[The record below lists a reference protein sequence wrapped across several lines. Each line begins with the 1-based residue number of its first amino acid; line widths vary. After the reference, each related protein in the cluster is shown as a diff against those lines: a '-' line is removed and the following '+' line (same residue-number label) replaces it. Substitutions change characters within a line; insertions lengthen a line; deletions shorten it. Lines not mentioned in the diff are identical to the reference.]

1 MMEQRSSRILVVDDD
16 YTIRKKLETILI
28 KNGFIVKTVE
38 SGSEAL
44 DTLTNDSGFD
54 LILLDVTMRGI
65 SGFETAL
72 NIKRNNSDYSIPIIF
87 ITGNVNQDDK
97 KKGFEAGG
105 VDYITKPF
113 DNNEV
118 LMRVKLHLEL
128 SHRRKEA
135 LDYARLLETRVRERT
150 YEINQN
156 KKALIVSLSKL
167 AESRD
172 PETGEHIIRTQSYSK
187 LLSEELAK
195 LPEYKDLIDAEFIE
209 LMFDCSPL
217 HDIGKVGIKD
227 DILLKP
233 GKLTEEEFKIMRAH
247 CYIGKKTLDSGA
259 HLIKDKAFLKFA
271 SEIAYSH
278 HEKYDGSGYPR
289 KLSGENIPIQGRI
302 MALADVYD
310 ALSTKRVYKD
320 AWTHD
325 DVRNY
330 IIEQKGKHF
339 DPKVVDAFLK
349 IENEFI
355 NIYNK
360 YKD

>member
-1 MMEQRSSRILVVDDD
+1 MTKQKSSKILVVDDD

-28 KNGFIVKTVE
+28 KNGCAVKMVE

-44 DTLTNDSGFD
+44 DTLTNDPEFD

-72 NIKRNNSDYSIPIIF
+72 NIKRNSSDYSIPIIF

-128 SHRRKEA
+128 SQRRKDA
-135 LDYARLLETRVRERT
+135 LNYARLLEKRVREKT

-172 PETGEHIIRTQSYSK
+172 PETGEHIIRTQTYSK

-195 LPEYKDLIDAEFIE
+195 LPEFNGLIDAEFIE

-227 DILLKP
+227 NILLKP
-233 GKLTEEEFKIMRAH
+233 GKLTEEEFQIMKTH
-247 CYIGKKTLDSGA
+247 CNIGKKTLDSGA

-310 ALSTKRVYKD
+310 ALTSKRIYKESMSHQVAKD
-320 AWTHD
+320 
-325 DVRNY
+325 
-330 IIEQKGKHF
+330 IIYQGSEKHF
-339 DPKVVDAFLK
+339 DPVIIEAF
-349 IENEFI
+349 
-355 NIYNK
+355 
-360 YKD
+360 YKLEDKFLEISKK